1 MPWTETVTMQR
12 FDFIRACEAGTHSIS
27 ELCRLHGISRKT
39 GYKWLARFDPT
50 APSSL
55 ENLSRARITQP
66 EKIPP
71 DIADRLVRFRMQH
84 PDWGPKKIRH
94 WFLNHNADFIVPAAS
109 TIGDLLKHERLVPD
123 RLKRKR
129 TPGNVQKLTVPEKNN
144 QVWSADF
151 KGRFR
156 LKDAR
161 YCRPFTLTDN
171 HSRYL
176 LACEASYVETT
187 AFVRA
192 CMERVFR
199 ECGLPDV
206 ILTDNGSPFA
216 GPGIAALTKLSV
228 WLIKLGILP
237 ERIAP
242 GCPGQNA
249 RHERMHRSLKASMSH
264 GNIFTTLA
272 EQQAWFSRWQEE
284 FNHERPHEADEN
296 KPPASCWTPSARL
309 WDGRVPEVNYPE
321 GARLFK
327 VGGKGDLRL
336 NGRTFLSA
344 SLCGEYVRFLEVDD
358 GVDVILFDRLILAYY
373 DRAERRI
380 IRID

>member
-1 MPWTETVTMQR
+1 MQR

-50 APSSL
+50 APFSL

>member
-1 MPWTETVTMQR
+1 MPWTEKVSMQR
-12 FDFIRACEAGTHSIS
+12 LQFICACEAGTHSIS

-39 GYKWLARFDPT
+39 GYKWLNRFDPDNVD
-50 APSSL
+50 SL
-55 ENLSRARITQP
+55 KDQSRARLTQP
-66 EKIPP
+66 EKIPS
-71 DIADRLVRFRMQH
+71 DIADQLVLFRMQH

-109 TIGDLLKHERLVPD
+109 TIGDLLKDEKLVPG
-123 RLKRKR
+123 RPKRKH
-129 TPGNVQKLTVPEKNN
+129 TPGNERKLTVVERIN

-156 LKDAR
+156 LKDKR

-187 AFVRA
+187 LFVRN
-192 CMERVFR
+192 CMERVFL

-206 ILTDNGSPFA
+206 IRTDNGSPFA

-237 ERIAP
+237 ERIAL

-249 RHERMHRSLKASMSH
+249 RHERMHRSLKAAMSH
-264 GNIFTTLA
+264 GNIYTTLE
-272 EQQAWFSRWQEE
+272 EQQAWFSRWRKE
-284 FNHERPHEADEN
+284 FNQERPHEN
-296 KPPASCWTPSARL
+296 KPPASCWAPSARK
-309 WDGRVPEVNYPE
+309 WDGLVPEVHYPE
-321 GARLFK
+321 GAKLYK
-327 VGGKGDLRL
+327 VGEKGDLRL
-336 NGRTFLSA
+336 DGRTFLSA
-344 SLCGEYVRFLEVDD
+344 SLSGEYVRFLEVDD
-358 GVDVILFDRLILAYY
+358 GIDVILFDRLILAYY
-373 DRAERRI
+373 DREERRI

>member
-12 FDFIRACEAGTHSIS
+12 LDFIRACEAGTHSIS

-66 EKIPP
+66 EKIPS

-129 TPGNVQKLTVPEKNN
+129 TPGNAQKLTVPEKNN

>member
-1 MPWTETVTMQR
+1 MQR
-12 FDFIRACEAGTHSIS
+12 LDFIRACEAGTHSIS

-66 EKIPP
+66 EKIPS

-129 TPGNVQKLTVPEKNN
+129 TPGNAQKLTVPEKNN

-309 WDGRVPEVNYPE
+309 WDGRVPEVKYPE

>member
-309 WDGRVPEVNYPE
+309 WDGRVPEVKYPE

>member
-12 FDFIRACEAGTHSIS
+12 LDFIRACEAGTHSIS

-39 GYKWLARFDPT
+39 GYKWLSRFDP
-50 APSSL
+50 AVLSSL
-55 ENLSRARITQP
+55 ENHSRARLSQP

-71 DIADRLVRFRMQH
+71 DIAERLVQFRMQH

-109 TIGDLLKHERLVPD
+109 TIGDLLKEESLVPD

-129 TPGNVQKLTVPEKNN
+129 TPGNAQKLTIAEKNN

-156 LKDAR
+156 MKDAR

-187 AFVRA
+187 AFVQT

-206 ILTDNGSPFA
+206 IRTDNGSPFA

-237 ERIAP
+237 ERIAL

-272 EQQAWFSRWQEE
+272 EQQAWFSRWQKE
-284 FNHERPHEADEN
+284 FNHERPHEAHEN
-296 KPPASCWTPSARL
+296 KPPASCWTPSARQ

-321 GARLFK
+321 GAKLYK
-327 VGGKGDLRL
+327 VGEKGDLRL

-344 SLCGEYVRFLEVDD
+344 SLCGEYVRFLEVDE
-358 GVDVILFDRLILAYY
+358 GIDVILFDRLILAYY